1 MNASFKKILLISVT
15 LLLGAV
21 SAWANAQAQ
30 SAFTGFYGQAGIG
43 YENST
48 PSYSGGTLNN
58 SAYTYSM
65 SSGTATLG

>member
-1 MNASFKKILLISVT
+1 MNTSFKKLLLISVT

-30 SAFTGFYGQAGIG
+30 SAFTGFYGQVGIG

-48 PSYSGGTLNN
+48 PSYSGG
-58 SAYTYSM
+58 YFK
-65 SSGTATLG
+65 